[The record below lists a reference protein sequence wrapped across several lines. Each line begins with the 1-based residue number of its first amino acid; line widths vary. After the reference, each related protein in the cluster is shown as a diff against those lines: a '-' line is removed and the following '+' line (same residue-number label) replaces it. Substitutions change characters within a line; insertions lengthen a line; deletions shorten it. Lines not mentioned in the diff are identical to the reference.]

1 MKHCKTAI
9 IAIFVALAALAL
21 TASGC
26 SIEGEVKEFHDPSV
40 EIVVEKGEEF
50 AIVLESN
57 PTTGYQWKL
66 NHPLDEKILTLE
78 KTEFEAPEE
87 DLLGAPG
94 EEKWTFKAHELGRT
108 TIELAYVRP
117 WEEEAEEPARVEEE
131 SEEES
136 EEEGS
141 EGEAHVEG
149 EAAATEGEQVI
160 MPSPGEGEGP
170 KVVTFNVWV
179 KKKGSADKEP
189 KEYDDPEAP
198 VEVEEGLEF
207 SLVLESNPTTGY
219 SWQLA
224 EPLDEELLRLV
235 GTSFEAKGGSHG
247 EGEEIVGAP
256 GEEVW
261 TFEALKAGKTEVA
274 LEYVRPWEKD
284 VKPEK
289 TVTFEVEIKKAGE
302 EGSEG
307 GH

>member
-1 MKHCKTAI
+1 MKHCKTAT

-78 KTEFEAPEE
+78 KTEFEPPEE
-87 DLLGAPG
+87 GLLGAPG

-117 WEEEAEEPARVEEE
+117 WEEEAEEPARVEEGVA
-131 SEEES
+131 EEKE
-136 EEEGS
+136 S

-149 EAAATEGEQVI
+149 EAAEAEGEQVI
-160 MPSPGEGEGP
+160 MPSPEDGEGP
-170 KVVTFNVWV
+170 TVVTFNVWV
-179 KKKGSADKEP
+179 KKKGSTDKEP
-189 KEYDDPEAP
+189 REYDDPEAP

-247 EGEEIVGAP
+247 EGGEIVGAP

-261 TFEALKAGKTEVA
+261 TFEALEAGKTEVV

>member
-1 MKHCKTAI
+1 MTGIAI
-9 IAIFVALAALAL
+9 IVALATLAL

-26 SIEGEVKEFHDPSV
+26 SIEGEVREFHDPSV

-66 NHPLDEKILTLE
+66 NRALDGKIVTLE
-78 KTEFEAPEE
+78 KTEFEPPEE
-87 DLLGAPG
+87 ELLGAPG
-94 EEKWTFKAHELGRT
+94 EERWTFKAHELGRT

-117 WEEEAEEPARVEEE
+117 WEVEAERPALTEEE
-131 SEEES
+131 SERKGEEGTAKKEGSAEES
-136 EEEGS
+136 
-141 EGEAHVEG
+141 HVEG
-149 EAAATEGEQVI
+149 EAAATEGERVI
-160 MPSPGEGEGP
+160 MPSPEEKEGP
-170 KVVTFNVWV
+170 TVVTFSVWV
-179 KKKGSADKEP
+179 KKKGATDKEP

-198 VEVEEGLEF
+198 VEVEEGLRF

-219 SWQLA
+219 SWRLA
-224 EPLDEELLRLV
+224 EPLDDELLKLV
-235 GTSFEAKGGSHG
+235 SSEFEAKGGPHG
-247 EGEEIVGAP
+247 EGEEMVGAP

-261 TFEALKAGKTEVA
+261 TFEALKAGKTEVK

-289 TVTFEVEIKKAGE
+289 TVTFEVEIRKAGE
-302 EGSEG
+302 EGSGG